1 MYGYMKNGYTI
12 IANNCKVGLWM
23 MANDKYQQMMYE
35 KIQQQFQAWD
45 SKSFIIERD
54 VYGFLHSLKGTA
66 GSIGMTELSAIA
78 AEKLE
83 MIESDSEQYWD
94 SESWHDFLAPIVE
107 AVSFFETNYTP
118 QKAEDAEASQVLT
131 KHQDFIVV
139 IDDDTV
145 FMSYMKNVLEKNGFL
160 VLVANN
166 GERGLKLI
174 YEFNPAL
181 VFLDIMLP
189 DTNGFSILENIT
201 KIKANQMY
209 VAVMSVNDSRE
220 NRKKAYDLGA
230 FDFITKPID
239 ADVLVSY
246 VRNRLNYKRALEHSI
261 VTDELTQ
268 VYNRKYLDKQ
278 MKQCLQD
285 YHYKHE
291 LFSVAITDLDFF
303 KKVNDT
309 YGHLI
314 GDDVLQGF
322 AMLVMNEKREEDIFC
337 RYGGEEFVMLM
348 PNTTAEEAHKEIERL
363 RVLLGQKVFF
373 SEQKKPF
380 NVTYSGGIAQVND
393 DNAHPKKL
401 LELADRALYEAKKSG
416 RNRTVIYSDK
426 QVIEE
431 PKKGIK
437 IIVIDDVYIIR
448 NLIMTG
454 FESLTVNGDYTIEVA
469 AYSDGVSFLSDAWY
483 DPNYKYILLLD
494 GMMPHMDGI
503 DVLKKVRENYSSN
516 EVMVSMLTGRIGESY
531 VREAL
536 ENGADDYIAKPF
548 NIADVRLRI
557 MNLID
562 RLFSKVR

>member
-1 MYGYMKNGYTI
+1 
-12 IANNCKVGLWM
+12 

-35 KIQQQFQAWD
+35 KIQQQFQDWD

-54 VYGFLHSLKGTA
+54 LYGFLHSLKGTA

-78 AEKLE
+78 AEKLDV
-83 MIESDSEQYWD
+83 IEAENEQYWD
-94 SESWHDFLAPIVE
+94 SESWHNFLAPIVE
-107 AVSFFETNYTP
+107 ALSFFETNYTS
-118 QKAEDAEASQVLT
+118 QQSEDVEASQLPM

-145 FMSYMKNVLEKNGFL
+145 FMSYMKNVLEKSGFL

-230 FDFITKPID
+230 FDFIAKPID
-239 ADVLVSY
+239 EEILVSY
-246 VRNRLNYKRALEHSI
+246 VHNRLNYKRMLEHSI

-268 VYNRKYLDKQ
+268 VYNRKYFDQQ
-278 MKQCLQD
+278 MKRCLQN
-285 YHYKHE
+285 YQYKQE
-291 LFSVAITDLDFF
+291 PFTVAMTDLDFF

-314 GDDVLQGF
+314 GDDVLKGF
-322 AMLVMNEKREEDIFC
+322 AGLVMSEKREDDIFC
-337 RYGGEEFVMLM
+337 RYGGEEFVMLL
-348 PNTTAEEAHKEIERL
+348 PNTNADEAYKEMERL
-363 RVLLGQKVFF
+363 RVLLSQKVFF

-380 NVTYSGGIAQVND
+380 NVTYSSGIAQVNAD
-393 DNAHPKKL
+393 HAHPKKL
-401 LELADRALYEAKKSG
+401 LELADRALYEAKKTG
-416 RNRTVIYSDK
+416 RNRTVVYTDA

-454 FESLTVNGDYTIEVA
+454 FNQLTVDGDYTVEVA
-469 AYSDGVSFLSDAWY
+469 AYSDGLSFLNDAWY

-494 GMMPHMDGI
+494 GMMPQMDGI
-503 DVLKKVRENYSSN
+503 DVLRKVREKYSSN
-516 EVMVSMLTGRIGESY
+516 EVIVSMLTGRIGENY

-536 ENGADDYIAKPF
+536 ENGADDYIVKPF
-548 NIADVRLRI
+548 NIADVRLRL
-557 MNLID
+557 MNLVN
-562 RLFSKVR
+562 RLFSKVH

>member
-1 MYGYMKNGYTI
+1 
-12 IANNCKVGLWM
+12 

-35 KIQQQFQAWD
+35 KIQQQFQEWE

-54 VYGFLHSLKGTA
+54 LYGFLHSLKGTA

-78 AEKLE
+78 AEKLDV
-83 MIESDSEQYWD
+83 IEADNEQYWD
-94 SESWHDFLAPIVE
+94 SESWHNFLSPIVE
-107 AVSFFETNYTP
+107 ALSFFETNYTP
-118 QKAEDAEASQVLT
+118 QQAEDIAASQLPT

-145 FMSYMKNVLEKNGFL
+145 FMSYMKNVLEKSGLL

-209 VAVMSVNDSRE
+209 VAVMSVNDCRE

-230 FDFITKPID
+230 FDFIAKPID
-239 ADVLVSY
+239 EEILVSY
-246 VRNRLNYKRALEHSI
+246 VRNRLNYKRTLEHSI

-268 VYNRKYLDKQ
+268 VYNRKYFGQ
-278 MKQCLQD
+278 EMKRYLQN
-285 YHYKHE
+285 YQYKHKP
-291 LFSVAITDLDFF
+291 FTVAITDLDFF

-314 GDDVLQGF
+314 GDDVLKGF
-322 AMLVMNEKREEDIFC
+322 AALVMSEKREDDVFC

-348 PNTTAEEAHKEIERL
+348 PNTNADEAYKEIERL
-363 RVLLGQKVFF
+363 RVLLSQKVFF

-380 NVTYSGGIAQVND
+380 NVTYSSGIAQANA

-401 LELADRALYEAKKSG
+401 LELADRALYEAKKTG
-416 RNRTVIYSDK
+416 RNRTVVYTDA
-426 QVIEE
+426 QAIEE

-448 NLIMTG
+448 NLIMKG
-454 FESLTVNGDYTIEVA
+454 FNQLTVDGDYTVEVA
-469 AYSDGVSFLSDAWY
+469 AYSDGLSFLNDAWY

-494 GMMPHMDGI
+494 GMMPQMDGI
-503 DVLKKVRENYSSN
+503 DVLRKVREKYSSN
-516 EVMVSMLTGRIGESY
+516 EVIVSMLTGRIGENY

-548 NIADVRLRI
+548 NIVDVRLRI
-557 MNLID
+557 INLVN
-562 RLFSKVR
+562 RLFNKVH